1 MATPLPEETTAVSR
15 PYLCLKLVGDRVGSA
30 LGLVLVSPLLA
41 LAVAAIRITM
51 GPPVLFQQQ
60 RPGLQGRPFVA
71 LKLRTMT
78 DARGAEGR
86 LLNDKDRV
94 TGLGRLLRRC
104 SIDELPQLW
113 NVLRGEMSLVGPR
126 PLLMEYL
133 PRYSQEQMRRH
144 LVKPGITG
152 LAQVSGRNA
161 MSWEERFRLDVWYV
175 DHHSLWLDLRIL
187 ALSVLS
193 VVRGS
198 GISQQ
203 GEVGMQE
210 FLGSDG

>member
-1 MATPLPEETTAVSR
+1 LPEETTAVSR

-51 GPPVLFQQQ
+51 GPPVLFRQQ

-78 DARGAEGR
+78 DARDAAGK
-86 LLNDKDRV
+86 LLRDKDRV

>member
-1 MATPLPEETTAVSR
+1 LATPLPEETTAVSR

-41 LAVAAIRITM
+41 LAVAAIRITV

-60 RPGLQGRPFVA
+60 RPGLHGRPFVA

-78 DARGAEGR
+78 DARDAEGG
-86 LLNDKDRV
+86 LLSDKDRV